1 MNIATLTVIQKY
13 AGEQDVLPPAVYEV
27 SSLRWTPNVA
37 LHHLQ
42 RPPDMRR
49 GLQGLQDDDD
59 HKEQKQQRGK
69 ILGAGRAKVLKKWEK
84 WSSAYCCLDQPSC
97 LKWAGKEC
105 DGEHI
110 CGGGEFMQ
118 MWIFGRCTGMVSLLV
133 QRLFQVS
140 HWPCICHSKSTCTHY
155 WFSMALYALHFT
167 VLNSITKCVF
177 FYLAKWSSMQLNRH
191 CLFCDI
197 QVDLRTIS
205 HTDSG
210 PR

>member
-1 MNIATLTVIQKY
+1 MMMTT
-13 AGEQDVLPPAVYEV
+13 
-27 SSLRWTPNVA
+27 
-37 LHHLQ
+37 
-42 RPPDMRR
+42 
-49 GLQGLQDDDD
+49 
-59 HKEQKQQRGK
+59 KEQKQQRGK
-69 ILGAGRAKVLKKWEK
+69 ILGDGRAKVLKKWEK

-167 VLNSITKCVF
+167 VLNSIAKCVF

>member
-118 MWIFGRCTGMVSLLV
+118 MWIFGLCTGMVSWSNACSRCHTGLV
-133 QRLFQVS
+133 SATQS
-140 HWPCICHSKSTCTHY
+140 
-155 WFSMALYALHFT
+155 LHAPTIDF
-167 VLNSITKCVF
+167 L
-177 FYLAKWSSMQLNRH
+177 WH
-191 CLFCDI
+191 CMLP
-197 QVDLRTIS
+197 T
-205 HTDSG
+205 
-210 PR
+210 